1 MHWTKTSYVKEAEE
15 NAEHQQGD
23 KQQKSSNLHLINKD
37 ELNQELRVLK
47 KRIQQ
52 HHEKQERVKGQ
63 KEKKRIQTY
72 SKDPNNDWLIHP
84 RLTWARD
91 KDPVPRVVPP
101 NSAAVPGTWV
111 T

>member
-1 MHWTKTSYVKEAEE
+1 M
-15 NAEHQQGD
+15 
-23 KQQKSSNLHLINKD
+23 NKD